1 MRLRHI
7 EVFHAVMQT
16 GSVSKAAELLGI
28 SQPAASKVLGHAESA
43 LGFRLFERI
52 KGRLRPTAEAAIL
65 FVEAEKIQQGM
76 GQVRSLAENLQR
88 RPEGRLHIG
97 CLPSLALSITPRAVK
112 AFRELHP
119 TLTCQLETGHI
130 DGLVRALRA
139 RQIDLALTFAPREH
153 AGIRMQLLGEVELL
167 YLGPVRGPGNFDL
180 ATLDPA
186 ELVRIAD
193 SDIVGRTVSEAL
205 GAVGVTG
212 RVDDQL
218 RDLLRGVRARGRS
231 RRCGDRRRADG
242 GRDGAPRPAP
252 APHPAAH
259 DGRRRRADPRQRS
272 DPRLLRRL
280 REDPEGRL
288 RAQRRLAPRA
298 AGKRLSAARRTSAW
312 RPRIPSV
319 PGSQGLRSIS
329 MWTKSPR

>member
-28 SQPAASKVLGHAESA
+28 SQPAASKVLGHAETA

-112 AFRELHP
+112 AFRERHP

-153 AGIRMQLLGEVELL
+153 AGIRMQLLGEVELA
-167 YLGPVRGPGNFDL
+167 YLGPDPGPGDFDL

-186 ELVRIAD
+186 ALVRIAD
-193 SDIVGRTVSEAL
+193 SDIVGRTVGEAL
-205 GAVGVTG
+205 TAVGVAGASAISSETYFAACALAAEIG
-212 RVDDQL
+212 GVAIVDELTAAAMARPGQHL
-218 RDLLRGVRARGRS
+218 RRIRPRMTVGVGVLTHDNEVIRGYYAAFVKILKEVFERSIGLNRARPA
-231 RRCGDRRRADG
+231 RA
-242 GRDGAPRPAP
+242 
-252 APHPAAH
+252 
-259 DGRRRRADPRQRS
+259 
-272 DPRLLRRL
+272 
-280 REDPEGRL
+280 
-288 RAQRRLAPRA
+288 
-298 AGKRLSAARRTSAW
+298 
-312 RPRIPSV
+312 
-319 PGSQGLRSIS
+319 
-329 MWTKSPR
+329 

>member
-28 SQPAASKVLGHAESA
+28 SQPAASEVLGHAESA

-167 YLGPVRGPGNFDL
+167 YLGPSPGPGNFDL

-212 RVDDQL
+212 ASTISSETYFAACALAAEVGGVAIVDELTAAAMARPGQHL
-218 RDLLRGVRARGRS
+218 RRIRPRMTVGVGVLTHDNEVIRGYYAAFVKILKDVFERSVASHRGQPARG
-231 RRCGDRRRADG
+231 
-242 GRDGAPRPAP
+242 
-252 APHPAAH
+252 
-259 DGRRRRADPRQRS
+259 
-272 DPRLLRRL
+272 
-280 REDPEGRL
+280 
-288 RAQRRLAPRA
+288 
-298 AGKRLSAARRTSAW
+298 
-312 RPRIPSV
+312 
-319 PGSQGLRSIS
+319 
-329 MWTKSPR
+329 

>member
-16 GSVSKAAELLGI
+16 GSVSRAAELLGI

-65 FVEAEKIQQGM
+65 FGEVEKIQQGM
-76 GQVRSLAENLQR
+76 GQVRSLAQNLQR

-112 AFRELHP
+112 AFRQLHP

-153 AGIRMQLLGEVELL
+153 AGIRMQTLGEVELV
-167 YLGPVRGPGNFDL
+167 YLGPAPGPGDFDP

-186 ELVRIAD
+186 DLIRIAD
-193 SDIVGRTVSEAL
+193 SDIVGRTVGDALAAL
-205 GAVGVTG
+205 GVEGPSTISSETYFAACALAAEVSGVAIVDELTAASMARPGQHLRRIHPRMAVGVGVLTHDNE
-212 RVDDQL
+212 VI
-218 RDLLRGVRARGRS
+218 RGYYAAFVKILKDVFERSVALNRAR
-231 RRCGDRRRADG
+231 
-242 GRDGAPRPAP
+242 
-252 APHPAAH
+252 
-259 DGRRRRADPRQRS
+259 
-272 DPRLLRRL
+272 
-280 REDPEGRL
+280 
-288 RAQRRLAPRA
+288 
-298 AGKRLSAARRTSAW
+298 
-312 RPRIPSV
+312 
-319 PGSQGLRSIS
+319 
-329 MWTKSPR
+329 

>member
-112 AFRELHP
+112 AFRRLHP

-139 RQIDLALTFAPREH
+139 RRIDLALTFAPREH
-153 AGIRMQLLGEVELL
+153 AGIRMQLLGEVELV
-167 YLGPVRGPGNFDL
+167 YLGPNPGPGEFDL
-180 ATLDPA
+180 ATLDPG

-205 GAVGVTG
+205 AAVGVAGASTISSETYFAACALAAEVAG
-212 RVDDQL
+212 VAIVDELTAAAMARPGQHL
-218 RDLLRGVRARGRS
+218 RRIRPRMTVGVGVLTHDNEVIRGYYAAFVKILKDVFERS
-231 RRCGDRRRADG
+231 V
-242 GRDGAPRPAP
+242 
-252 APHPAAH
+252 APHRGQPA
-259 DGRRRRADPRQRS
+259 R
-272 DPRLLRRL
+272 
-280 REDPEGRL
+280 
-288 RAQRRLAPRA
+288 
-298 AGKRLSAARRTSAW
+298 
-312 RPRIPSV
+312 V
-319 PGSQGLRSIS
+319 
-329 MWTKSPR
+329 

>member
-153 AGIRMQLLGEVELL
+153 AGIRMQLLGEVELA
-167 YLGPVRGPGNFDL
+167 YLGPTPGPRRLRSGDARPGRAGSHRRQRHRRPHRQRG
-180 ATLDPA
+180 A
-186 ELVRIAD
+186 
-193 SDIVGRTVSEAL
+193 GRRRRH
-205 GAVGVTG
+205 G

-218 RDLLRGVRARGRS
+218 RDLFRGVRAGGRS

-242 GRDGAPRPAP
+242 GRDGPPRPAP

>member
-1 MRLRHI
+1 MRLRHM

-28 SQPAASKVLGHAESA
+28 SQPAASKVLGHAETA

-76 GQVRSLAENLQR
+76 GQVRSLAVNLQR

-112 AFRELHP
+112 AFRQLHP

-153 AGIRMQLLGEVELL
+153 AGIRMQLLGEVELA
-167 YLGPVRGPGNFDL
+167 YLGPQPGPGDFDL

-186 ELVRIAD
+186 DLVRIAD
-193 SDIVGRTVSEAL
+193 SDIVGRTLNEGLS
-205 GAVGVTG
+205 AVGVTG
-212 RVDDQL
+212 ASTISSETYFAACALAAEVSGVAIVDELTAAAMARPGQHL
-218 RDLLRGVRARGRS
+218 RRIRPRMTVGVGVLTHDNEVIRGYYAAFVRILKDVFERS
-231 RRCGDRRRADG
+231 VASNH
-242 GRDGAPRPAP
+242 PRPA
-252 APHPAAH
+252 
-259 DGRRRRADPRQRS
+259 RS
-272 DPRLLRRL
+272 
-280 REDPEGRL
+280 
-288 RAQRRLAPRA
+288 
-298 AGKRLSAARRTSAW
+298 
-312 RPRIPSV
+312 
-319 PGSQGLRSIS
+319 
-329 MWTKSPR
+329 

>member
-153 AGIRMQLLGEVELL
+153 AGIRMQLLGEVELV
-167 YLGPVRGPGNFDL
+167 YLGPNPGPGEFDL
-180 ATLDPA
+180 ATLDPG

-212 RVDDQL
+212 ASTISSETYFAACALAAEVGGVAIVDELTAAAMARPGQHL
-218 RDLLRGVRARGRS
+218 RRIRPRMTVGVGVLTHDNEVIRGYYAAFVKILKDVFERSVASHRGQPARG
-231 RRCGDRRRADG
+231 
-242 GRDGAPRPAP
+242 
-252 APHPAAH
+252 
-259 DGRRRRADPRQRS
+259 
-272 DPRLLRRL
+272 
-280 REDPEGRL
+280 
-288 RAQRRLAPRA
+288 
-298 AGKRLSAARRTSAW
+298 
-312 RPRIPSV
+312 
-319 PGSQGLRSIS
+319 
-329 MWTKSPR
+329 